1 MDTRKLRCA
10 VVWSAI
16 SNLKFPTSMVLIFS
30 FLPLRLVPCL
40 FFSRFSSFP
49 FLGVTFRFVSFR
61 SFPFLSASFRFFS
74 FLFFSSPCASFF
86 PFFFLDDASFQLGLT
101 HTVISICAKDPQRH
115 VIQVVV
121 SVPSAAGG
129 GHRGG
134 WGFFGGWRGGE
145 SGEEGNWSPHS
156 HTHPLTRTRIRTDTG
171 YWTLFT
177 PRADASAWRSLR

>member
-1 MDTRKLRCA
+1 MRRCMKR
-10 VVWSAI
+10 
-16 SNLKFPTSMVLIFS
+16 NLKSQIPHFNGVDFLFSSSSPCALPFLFAFLQLPFSWRYVSFRVFS
-30 FLPLRLVPCL
+30 FL
-40 FFSRFSSFP
+40 SFP
-49 FLGVTFRFVSFR
+49 FRF
-61 SFPFLSASFRFFS
+61 FPFLFFS
-74 FLFFSSPCASFF
+74 FLFFSVCLFF